1 MAPKAKEKPKAAAS
15 QPIVAIE
22 DLFTSLNKFIE
33 RSEYGQAIKVAE
45 QVLSIAPG
53 DEDALQC
60 KIIALIRADSIDE
73 AFAVIQSSQKL
84 PIDLSFL
91 KAYCLY
97 RLNKLDEAL
106 ESLKSQERNA
116 ATMLL
121 ETQILYRLGR
131 MDVCLEIYQKLQNS
145 SIDSLEINFVAAL
158 VGAGQSS
165 EVQRVLESLKVKPT
179 SSFELAYNTACS
191 LIERNKY
198 MDAEQLLLSA
208 RRVGQESLMED
219 NWADDD
225 IENELAP
232 IAVQLA
238 YVQQLLGNK
247 QEAMQAYLDMI
258 KHNLADESTLA
269 IATNNLISLR
279 GPKEVSDSLKKLD
292 RLIEKADG
300 GRFRLAGPLES
311 KLSVKQ
317 KEAVY
322 MNRALL
328 LLHANKI
335 DQARELVTALV
346 GMFPD
351 SVTPVLLQAAL
362 LVRENK
368 AGRAEEVLGQFAGK
382 FPDKSKEFLLARAQ
396 VAAAASH
403 FQVAADSLSKIP
415 DIQHMPATVATIVA
429 LKERAGDIDGAEVV
443 LDNAIKWWSNAMAE
457 DNKLIAIMQ
466 EAASFKLKH
475 GRQKEALQLF
485 EELVKNNSNV
495 DALVGLVTTAAHV
508 NVDKAE
514 AYEKKLKA
522 LPGLKGINVDDLE
535 ATSGA
540 KSADGSRVVNIEGH
554 DESKD
559 KDKSK
564 KKRKRKPRYPKGFD
578 PANPGPPPDPERW
591 LPKRERSSFRPK
603 RKDKR
608 AAHVRGS
615 QGAVAREKQEAGT
628 SDGPLRTSGSDN
640 VDTKA
645 TKSKSTQASNSKA
658 ASQSTGGSKSKKKSR
673 R

>member
-1 MAPKAKEKPKAAAS
+1 MAPKAKEKAKGSSS
-15 QPIVAIE
+15 QPTISIE
-22 DLFTSLNKFIE
+22 DLFTSLNKFIGKK
-33 RSEYGQAIKVAE
+33 EYAQVVKVAE
-45 QVLSIAPG
+45 QVLSTAPG
-53 DEDALQC
+53 DEDALRC
-60 KIIALIRADSIDE
+60 KIVALINTDNIDG
-73 AFAVIQSSQKL
+73 AIAVIQSSHKL

-106 ESLKSQERNA
+106 EYLKSQERST

-121 ETQILYRLGR
+121 ESQILYRLGR
-131 MDVCLEIYQKLQNS
+131 MDACLDIYQKLQNLS
-145 SIDSLEINFVAAL
+145 VDSLEVNFVAGL
-158 VGAGQSS
+158 VGAGRSS
-165 EVQRVLESLKVKPT
+165 EVQRVLEALKVKPS

-191 LIERNKY
+191 LIERNNY
-198 MDAEQLLLSA
+198 VDAEQLLLSA

-238 YVQQLLGNK
+238 YVQQKLGNT
-247 QEAMQAYLDMI
+247 QEAVQAYLDMI
-258 KHNLADESTLA
+258 KQNLDDEPSLA

-279 GPKEVSDSLKKLD
+279 
-292 RLIEKADG
+292 
-300 GRFRLAGPLES
+300 
-311 KLSVKQ
+311 VKQ

-322 MNRALL
+322 VNRALL
-328 LLHANKI
+328 LVHANKI

-351 SVTPVLLQAAL
+351 SATPVLLQAAV

-368 AGRAEEVLGQFAGK
+368 ASRAEEVLGQFAGK
-382 FPDKSKEFLLARAQ
+382 FPDKLKVFLLARAQ
-396 VAAAASH
+396 VAAAAGH
-403 FQVAADSLSKIP
+403 FQVAAESLSKIP

-429 LKERAGDIDGAEVV
+429 LKERLGDIDGAELV
-443 LDNAIKWWSNAMAE
+443 LDNAIEWWSNSMSE
-457 DNKLIAIMQ
+457 DNNNKLTVIMQ

-475 GRQKEALQLF
+475 GRQEEALKLF
-485 EELVKNNSNV
+485 EELVKNNNNV

-508 NVDKAE
+508 NVEKAE
-514 AYEKKLKA
+514 AYEKKLKS

-540 KSADGSRVVNIEGH
+540 KPSENGSRLVNIEGH
-554 DESKD
+554 DETKKD
-559 KDKSK
+559 KTK

-578 PANPGPPPDPERW
+578 PAHPGPPPDPERW
-591 LPKRERSSFRPK
+591 LPKRERSTFRPK

-608 AAHVRGS
+608 AANVRGS
-615 QGAVAREKQEAGT
+615 QGAVSRDKHEAGN
-628 SDGPLRTSGSDN
+628 SDGPVRSSGADN
-640 VDTKA
+640 VDSKA
-645 TKSKSTQASNSKA
+645 TNSKSSQTSSSKA
-658 ASQSTGGSKSKKKSR
+658 ASQNTGGSKSKKKSR
-673 R
+673 K